1 MSAENPFQNPI
12 LYDLFETILPD
23 FVLAFAFFTSVIYA
37 VLAKR
42 FDRQRPAIMTSASI
56 GLALSI
62 GLIWW
67 EQSAGLSTRDL
78 GPIAVGFAVTI
89 LAFVMYQA
97 IKQVGDS
104 WAAVC
109 ISLGVTILIAS
120 LLEPDIPV
128 KAEVI
133 QTAATVA
140 LVVGILFFLSKTHDQ
155 PAYLHPSRPY
165 KSDIRH
171 DMSDLYRGQW
181 VSDRLTGKLD
191 RIRREATTLPQRPE
205 RTADV
210 LVQLKRILP
219 AEGWLTDRMARL
231 RAKAHQIRNGHIAKL
246 EETQF
251 VFSRLPAST
260 KKQAAAELMAGY
272 NQLSGIDSRLERL
285 DKAVTEIELRIRNL
299 TAAAQRYARRGEHKK
314 LYETLKT
321 AERLQYHNSKLIRTI
336 ERTEASL
343 SAVAKKVADEVKQIE
358 ERNQ

>member
-42 FDRQRPAIMTSASI
+42 FERQRPAIMTSASI
-56 GLALSI
+56 GIALSI

-67 EQSAGLSTRDL
+67 EQSTGLSTRNL
-78 GPIAVGFAVTI
+78 GPTAVGFAIIVI
-89 LAFVMYQA
+89 AFVMYQA
-97 IKQVGDS
+97 FRQVGGS
-104 WAAVC
+104 WAGAC
-109 ISLGVTILIAS
+109 ISFAAAILIAG
-120 LLEPDIPV
+120 LFLPIPLRPD
-128 KAEVI
+128 VI
-133 QTAATVA
+133 NTVTTVA
-140 LVVGILFFLSKTHDQ
+140 LIVGILFFLSKTHDQ
-155 PAYLHPSRPY
+155 PAYLRPSRPNR
-165 KSDIRH
+165 SDIRH
-171 DMSDLYRGQW
+171 DMSDLYQDQW

-205 RTADV
+205 RTAEV

-251 VFSRLPAST
+251 VFSRLPASA

-314 LYETLKT
+314 LYETLKS